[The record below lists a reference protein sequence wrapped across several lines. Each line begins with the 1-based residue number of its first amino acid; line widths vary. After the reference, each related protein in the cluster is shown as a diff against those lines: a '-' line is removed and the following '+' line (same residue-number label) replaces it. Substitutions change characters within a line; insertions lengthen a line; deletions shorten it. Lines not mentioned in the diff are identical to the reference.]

1 MRSSRSSKVEEPMRR
16 PIAFVPAKS
25 LAAAKG
31 RLASV
36 LSPPGRAALA
46 ERMLAHVLGV
56 LAQAGIEERVVVSG
70 DPALARLAGRHGAA
84 AFDPG
89 TDQDLNAAA
98 TAAVGFA
105 RSKQVL
111 LIAADLP
118 WLSAEDV
125 GAVLAA
131 TAPVVI
137 GEAKDGGTN
146 ALLLSADVHLTFAFA
161 TASASAQRHAVL
173 ASEAGHAV
181 EHIRRW
187 GLAQD
192 IDTPADLERL
202 CAEHPAYRDFL
213 HAA

>member
-1 MRSSRSSKVEEPMRR
+1 MRR
-16 PIAFVPAKS
+16 PIALVPAKS

-36 LSPPGRAALA
+36 LPPAGRAALA

-56 LAQAGIEERVVVSG
+56 LAEAGIEERVVVSG
-70 DPALARLAGRHGAA
+70 DPPLIRLASRHGAVV
-84 AFDPG
+84 FDPG
-89 TDQDLNAAA
+89 TDEDLNAAA
-98 TAAVGFA
+98 AAAIGFA
-105 RSKQVL
+105 RSGHDRPSL

-125 GAVLAA
+125 GALLAA
-131 TAPVVI
+131 KAPVVI

-146 ALLLSADVHLTFAFA
+146 ALLLSAGVHLTFAFA
-161 TASASAQRHAVL
+161 TASASARRHAVL
-173 ASEAGHAV
+173 AAEAGHRA
-181 EHIRRW
+181 ELLHRW